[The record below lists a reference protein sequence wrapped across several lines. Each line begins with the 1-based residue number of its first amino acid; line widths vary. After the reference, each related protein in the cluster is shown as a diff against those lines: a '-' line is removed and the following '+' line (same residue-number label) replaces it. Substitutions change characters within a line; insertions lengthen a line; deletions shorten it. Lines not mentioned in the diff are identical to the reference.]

1 MSMDYSKVFHLVAE
15 ASRKTAVPCIL
26 IGGFAVNFYKVTR
39 GTRDV
44 DFLMTKDDF
53 KKIEKILSEA
63 GYAENF
69 ATNVAVR
76 MSSAKDTVDIDFMIV
91 DEATRDKILRE
102 GQKTTIAGMELVVP
116 SLNHLI
122 ALKLHA
128 IKHGAKNRLLKDLP
142 DIIELIKMNNIDFEG
157 EEFKGICLKFGT
169 KEIYN
174 DILGVFKK

>member
-1 MSMDYSKVFHLVAE
+1 MDYSKVFRLVAE
-15 ASRKTAVPCIL
+15 ASKKSAVPCIL

-53 KKIEKILSEA
+53 KKIEKALIEA
-63 GYAENF
+63 GYAEDF

-76 MSSAKDTVDIDFMIV
+76 MSNVKESADVDFMIV
-91 DEATRDKILRE
+91 DEATRDKILEE
-102 GQKTTIAGMELVVP
+102 GQKAKIAGSELVIP

-128 IKHGAKNRLLKDLP
+128 IKHGSKNRLWKDMP
-142 DIIELIKMNNIDFEG
+142 DIIDLIKINKVDFNG
-157 EEFKGICLKFGT
+157 AEFKGICLKFGT
-169 KEIYN
+169 AEIYK
-174 DILGVFKK
+174 DILGVLKR

>member
-1 MSMDYSKVFHLVAE
+1 MDYSKAFHLVAR
-15 ASRKTAVPCIL
+15 ASKKSAVPCIL

-53 KKIEKILSEA
+53 KKIEKTLIEA
-63 GYAENF
+63 GYAEDF

-76 MSSAKDTVDIDFMIV
+76 MSNARDAMDIDFMIV
-91 DEATRDKILRE
+91 DEATRDKILQE
-102 GQKTTIAGMELVVP
+102 GQKTTIAGTDLVIP

-128 IKHGAKNRLLKDLP
+128 IRYGSKTRMWKDLP
-142 DIIELIKMNNIDFEG
+142 DIIDLIKINKIDFESTG
-157 EEFKGICLKFGT
+157 FKDICLKFGT
-169 KEIYN
+169 EEIYKN
-174 DILGVFKK
+174 ILGVLKR